1 MNLLTGA
8 VVSNH
13 YLANIKTI
21 KPLGFALS
29 ARFATLC
36 APLLMSKGRD
46 VKNTEDRVNAALSLQ
61 QMANDMDSLQP
72 SLAAELRA
80 FASRS

>member
-1 MNLLTGA
+1 MNLLMGA
-8 VVSNH
+8 VMSNH
-13 YLANIKTI
+13 YLVNIKVI
-21 KPLGFALS
+21 KPLVFALP
-29 ARFATLC
+29 ARFATFC
-36 APLLMSKGRD
+36 ATLFMSKGGD
-46 VKNTEDRVNAALSLQ
+46 VKNTEDRINAALSLQ

>member
-1 MNLLTGA
+1 M
-8 VVSNH
+8 SNH
-13 YLANIKTI
+13 YLANIKVI

-29 ARFATLC
+29 ARFATLW

-46 VKNTEDRVNAALSLQ
+46 FKNTEDRVNAALSLQ

-72 SLAAELRA
+72 SLAAELRT

>member
-1 MNLLTGA
+1 MSNQYLTVA
-8 VVSNH
+8 ETN
-13 YLANIKTI
+13 
-21 KPLGFALS
+21 KPLSLS
-29 ARFATLC
+29 LPNRFASLCSTLF
-36 APLLMSKGRD
+36 ASRGTDTKYTD
-46 VKNTEDRVNAALSLQ
+46 DRVSAALSLQ